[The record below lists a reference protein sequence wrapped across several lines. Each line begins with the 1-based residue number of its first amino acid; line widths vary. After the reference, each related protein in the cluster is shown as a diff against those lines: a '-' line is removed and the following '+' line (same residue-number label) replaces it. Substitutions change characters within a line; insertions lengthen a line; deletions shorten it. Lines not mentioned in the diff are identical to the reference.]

1 MLRHPLKNSLFI
13 ISLLLLSPLSLQ
25 GRVVEQIVTV
35 IDGEPYTL
43 TNIATYAKSK
53 MAREFPI
60 GSLEK
65 INGSDREV
73 LEQFITEKLLD
84 AEIREAGI
92 KVTDQDIEVYI
103 DQIKQKNRLTDADLK
118 AALSREGQT
127 MQAYKA
133 SVRAELEKGELINRQ
148 VRKKVNITNEDVER
162 YYKLNPKN
170 YRADDRARIRHILLP
185 LSEKAS
191 PEEVQAATAKANELY
206 EQIAAGE
213 DFAGLAQKHSDGAGR
228 ESGGDIGW
236 VNRGTLLK
244 PIEDAAFEKLSVG
257 QVSRPIRSSMGLH
270 LVKLESREIGAVL
283 PLSSVASKI
292 KEELYTKAM
301 EERYSK
307 WLKTE
312 LRRKHTVDV
321 KIAGV
326 VFKPEDSKE
335 DTMGSLMAKSTR
347 LNRRE
352 DRGLLGYLNP
362 LSYVVRETASDEEDQ
377 KTGPLAG
384 KNIVSVFGVPLFTR
398 DRVDDVPD
406 ILSPAVQPEKNS
418 QAQEPDSGFF
428 SSIVNRLNP
437 FKR

>member
-1 MLRHPLKNSLFI
+1 MLRHALRNTLLILSF
-13 ISLLLLSPLSLQ
+13 LLLIPLSLQ

-43 TNIATYAKSK
+43 TNIAAYAKSK

-65 INGSDREV
+65 INSSDREV

-92 KVTDQDIEVYI
+92 KVTDQDIEIYI

-118 AALSREGQT
+118 TALSREGQT
-127 MQAYKA
+127 LQAYKA

-148 VRKKVNITNEDVER
+148 VRKKVNITDEDVER
-162 YYKLNPKN
+162 YYKLNSKN

-191 PEEVQAATAKANELY
+191 PEEVQAALAKGNELY
-206 EQIAAGE
+206 DQIAAGE
-213 DFAGLAQKHSDGAGR
+213 DFARLAQKYSDGAGR

-244 PIEDAAFEKLSVG
+244 PIEDAAFDKLSVG
-257 QVSRPIRSSMGLH
+257 EVSRPIRSSMGLH
-270 LVKLESREIGAVL
+270 LVKLESRNLGAVL
-283 PLSSVASKI
+283 PLASVASRI

-335 DTMGSLMAKSTR
+335 DTMGSLMAKSPR
-347 LNRRE
+347 LNRKE
-352 DRGLLGYLNP
+352 ERGFLGYLNP
-362 LSYVVRETASDEEDQ
+362 LSYVIKETASDEEDQ
-377 KTGPLAG
+377 KAGPLAG
-384 KNIVSVFGVPLFTR
+384 KNVVSVFGVPLFTT

-406 ILSPAVQPEKNS
+406 ILSPPVQAEKNS
-418 QAQEPDSGFF
+418 QPQESDSGFF